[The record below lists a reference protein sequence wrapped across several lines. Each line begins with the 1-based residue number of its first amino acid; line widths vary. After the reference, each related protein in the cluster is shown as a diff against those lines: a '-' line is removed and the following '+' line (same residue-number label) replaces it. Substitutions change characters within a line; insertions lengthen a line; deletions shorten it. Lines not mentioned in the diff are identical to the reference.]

1 MINLQI
7 LRRASLT
14 LIVLLLL
21 LCSLPTLSSAAKAP
35 AKPTAPAT
43 PEVPFTLEQP
53 ANWQFFQ
60 AGECDTLTLF
70 LQNQT
75 TPLQQLF
82 FFPRFGPVYMSQE
95 QKSSDLQYES
105 LSGQSLNRR
114 DMPVVKPLTPE
125 NFVRFM
131 PQIFQMQTMRANF
144 PSRPG
149 LRVVEPV
156 AATPQKKTLD
166 YIDTQ
171 TAIIRVLFVQDNQLG
186 EGLIAITTV
195 PAAEF
200 RSAPGGGIGMG
211 FMLYGL
217 TAPKGKL
224 NEQLP
229 ELLKIGRSFK
239 LSTNYEKKCK
249 KERAEDSPVL
259 LGPGNSLKPVLDA
272 MALIWEK
279 RTPAE
284 DMLAEQRADDLLGT
298 ERLYRPATGEVY
310 TVVKGFA
317 AQYLSS
323 PQSYNI
329 SDLRP
334 LPDEPALW
342 LKPTLNGTQA
352 ITKK

>member
-1 MINLQI
+1 MINRRYF
-7 LRRASLT
+7 RRACLT
-14 LIVLLLL
+14 LSCLLLA
-21 LCSLPTLSSAAKAP
+21 LCILPTISFAAKAP
-35 AKPTAPAT
+35 AKPATPAA
-43 PEVPFTLEQP
+43 PEVPFTIEQP
-53 ANWQFFQ
+53 TNWQFSQ

-114 DMPVVKPLTPE
+114 DMPVVKPMTPE
-125 NFVRFM
+125 NFVRFL
-131 PQIFQMQTMRANF
+131 PQVFQMQTIRAYLPN
-144 PSRPG
+144 RPG
-149 LRVVEPV
+149 LRIVEPITV
-156 AATPQKKTLD
+156 TPQKKTLD
-166 YIDTQ
+166 YIDTKS
-171 TAIIRVLFVQDNQLG
+171 AIIRILFVQDNQLG

-229 ELLKIGRSFK
+229 ELLKMGRSFK
-239 LSTNYEKKCK
+239 LATSYEKKCK
-249 KERAEDSPVL
+249 KDRAEDSPVL
-259 LGPGNSLKPVLDA
+259 LEPGNSLKPVLDA
-272 MALIWEK
+272 MALAWEK
-279 RTPAE
+279 RLPAD
-284 DMLAEQRADDLLGT
+284 DMLAEKRADELQGL
-298 ERLYRPATGEVY
+298 ERLHRPATGDVY
-310 TVVKGFA
+310 SVAKGFA
-317 AQYLSS
+317 AQYLAN
-323 PQSYNI
+323 PQLYNI
-329 SDLRP
+329 EELRP
-334 LPDEPALW
+334 MPDDPALW
-342 LKPTLNGTQA
+342 LKPVLNGTQA